1 MPTDL
6 EDVIARVREEKLTYL
21 SERCLGDLARAVT
34 DADAHRRP
42 GLIIEAGTALGGSAI
57 VMACAKS
64 RSRRMKVYDAF
75 SMIPPPSDLDGDD
88 VHRRYAKIASGKASG
103 IGGETYYG
111 YREDLLG
118 EVTNSFKEF
127 DIELR
132 EANVELIKGYFD
144 ETLHIDE
151 PVALA
156 HLDSDWYESTL
167 TCLQRIEPNL
177 VPGGRLVIDDY
188 FKWSGCRRAIDEYFD
203 GRPGY
208 EFERHGR
215 LHIVKTA
222 RRGRWFRWWRVSG
235 QR

>member
-1 MPTDL
+1 MSTDL
-6 EDVIARVREEKLTYL
+6 EHVIARVRERKLTYL
-21 SERCLGDLARAVT
+21 SERCLADLARAVT
-34 DADAHRRP
+34 GADQRHLP

-57 VMACAKS
+57 VMASAKK

-75 SMIPPPSDLDGDD
+75 SMIPPPSDSDGED
-88 VHRRYAKIASGKASG
+88 VHRRYAKIESGKASG

-118 EVTNSFKEF
+118 EVTNSFKAF
-127 DIELR
+127 GIEPR
-132 EANVELIKGYFD
+132 KANVELIKGYFD

-156 HLDSDWYESTL
+156 HLDGDWYESTM
-167 TCLQRIEPNL
+167 TCLQRIEPHL

-188 FKWSGCRRAIDEYFD
+188 FRWSGCRRAIDEYFD

-208 EFERHGR
+208 GLERHSR
-215 LHIVKTA
+215 LHIIKTGRQGGRFA
-222 RRGRWFRWWRVSG
+222 RWRRSGRR
-235 QR
+235 